1 MDNINTE
8 QYAFSAFDPKNLAAF
23 DGIPLSPGNYIIVL
37 KNNCKLPDIGIEP
50 VYKTFN
56 GYNVVYTGLS
66 SSAKNGRL
74 KNRLNC
80 HFIGNN
86 AGRSTLRKSIGCLF
100 GYELIPR
107 DSKPN
112 GKTKFSDTDEEM
124 LSEWMC
130 ENLLVFYCVTKEY
143 ESMEDYLI
151 TKYNPPINIEKTD
164 GIIENHK
171 FREKLKSLRRG

>member
-1 MDNINTE
+1 M
-8 QYAFSAFDPKNLAAF
+8 
-23 DGIPLSPGNYIIVL
+23 
-37 KNNCKLPDIGIEP
+37 
-50 VYKTFN
+50 
-56 GYNVVYTGLS
+56 
-66 SSAKNGRL
+66 
-74 KNRLNC
+74 NC

-143 ESMEDYLI
+143 ENMEDYLI